1 MSALLFFPS
10 SISSLDSTSPPL
22 ISAGAQAS
30 NIPIVS
36 NLFSWQLYLMLVDLM
51 PPVYAEKAEAE
62 KSFDAMRFNCVQRT
76 SLSFIESL

>member
-1 MSALLFFPS
+1 
-10 SISSLDSTSPPL
+10 
-22 ISAGAQAS
+22 
-30 NIPIVS
+30 
-36 NLFSWQLYLMLVDLM
+36 MLVDLM